1 MSEELK
7 KILDELCKEDTTTEL
22 IDTSNLTKE
31 DLDVFG
37 KMITALMRLQSFKYN
52 DTNKKEKKLQKLKK
66 KYTRTIKKDN
76 NHIYCEV
83 RNYKKLHNEL
93 EKMKG
98 E

>member
-1 MSEELK
+1 MAIGIP
-7 KILDELCKEDTTTEL
+7 KIME
-22 IDTSNLTKE
+22 
-31 DLDVFG
+31 
-37 KMITALMRLQSFKYN
+37 
-52 DTNKKEKKLQKLKK
+52 KLKK

-83 RNYKKLHNEL
+83 KNYKKLHNEL

>member
-7 KILDELCKEDTTTEL
+7 KI
-22 IDTSNLTKE
+22 IS
-31 DLDVFG
+31 
-37 KMITALMRLQSFKYN
+37 
-52 DTNKKEKKLQKLKK
+52 
-66 KYTRTIKKDN
+66 KYTHTIKKDN